1 SDTVN
6 IVYDP
11 NFLPQLTAQPDGGI
25 CTGDSVQ
32 LSISGGGN
40 MMWTP
45 NYHISSLQGSPVWV
59 WPDTS
64 VTYIAEVQS
73 NLSDCKASLPY
84 TVNVTALRADA
95 GPDYEI
101 FDGEAVILG
110 GPDMLC
116 GPGCQLQ
123 WYPNQYLFFNHLMN
137 PKAVPHE
144 TITYWV
150 MLSNSSGTCQD
161 QDSVII
167 RVKCTDIYMP
177 NAFNPQSAQS
187 EYTRHFGP
195 RNVSIDLNY
204 FRIFNRWGDMVF
216 STNDVSYRWD
226 GTFQGKPQPAGTY
239 VWVLEG
245 KCPNGEWIRK
255 SGNVMLVR

>member
-1 SDTVN
+1 MYDSLFAPSLN
-6 IVYDP
+6 ISP
-11 NFLPQLTAQPDGGI
+11 SNGI
-25 CTGDSVQ
+25 CTGDTLQ
-32 LSISGGGN
+32 LEIAGNYNISWSPNYNINQTTGN
-40 MMWTP
+40 MV
-45 NYHISSLQGSPVWV
+45 YV

-64 VTYIAEVQS
+64 VQYSASVSSTISSCTKA
-73 NLSDCKASLPY
+73 LSELIQ
-84 TVNVTALRADA
+84 VTALRADA

-161 QDSVII
+161 QDSVTI